1 MPQNP
6 NPCTATHAAGERQAG
21 SSQGGV
27 ATPNNTAGIRAAIS
41 GGHAKAN
48 RLKASGLASKECVL
62 RLHLLPA
69 LGDKPLGAITTEDV
83 QQLKSALSA

>member
-1 MPQNP
+1 
-6 NPCTATHAAGERQAG
+6 
-21 SSQGGV
+21 V
-27 ATPNNTAGIRAAIS
+27 KGIAE
-41 GGHAKAN
+41 AN
-48 RLKASGLASKECVL
+48 RLNASGLASKECVL